1 MKNEDVALIHQILS
15 GDENAF
21 VSLVNKYQKQVH
33 ALAWRKIGDFHI
45 AEEITQDTF
54 LKVYDKLST
63 LKNPNQFSGWLY
75 VIATNQCRAWLR
87 KKRIETESLDD
98 TETEFIDE
106 TAYSK
111 YVAEE
116 QAKVNVEAQ
125 REVVKKLLAKLKE
138 SERTVM
144 TLHYLGEMTI
154 EEISRFLGVSASAI
168 KLRLHRARQRL
179 QKEEPMIREA
189 LRNYQLSPNL
199 TDSIIQEVKHIKPT
213 SPSGTKPIIPWVIG
227 ASSIALIV
235 LMLGLGSQYLAHFQ
249 HPYSLDAQSEMA
261 VELMN
266 VPIVQNLEM
275 KPDNRNQLRGNSN
288 DTGKGDGT
296 EHESNQVVSDRVDYT
311 QWDLPIGAK
320 ARLSKGSINDIS
332 FSPDGTQIAVGSAT
346 GVWVYN
352 AHTSAELTLLT
363 NHTSKADLLA
373 FSPNGK
379 TMVTGSRE
387 EILLWDISSE
397 KLVKSFTG
405 FDSRLTS
412 LRFFEDGKTLLC
424 VYYDGTACL
433 WDTTTDSKKE
443 LTHSSYGFLGATVL
457 TLRGRSVTSGNI
469 YLDKSFNG
477 FYVIGYDDGKIR
489 LEDVKTGKHLKT
501 LKGGNNPVFDL
512 LISPNGELLAAYIP
526 DEPYRLWNVT
536 TGQLLKTFPRP
547 RFKRIIGFS
556 KDSKT
561 LAFKTQHG
569 EIDLWDVPTKT
580 LRTTLHTKLDTD
592 FLNFAFSPDFQTI
605 VGVNQEGKFQMWDVN
620 TGSEMSSFT
629 TGHTR
634 GIRMLKYAN
643 DNRILAGKSGKRIRF
658 WDTRNLSPL
667 PKQLDVELGI
677 ITFAFSKK
685 DNILA
690 LTKAFNFRKE
700 TRNKFVRESVVGG
713 SLSVWNTHTRDKISD
728 YRIEA
733 HKGESPKL
741 PGLELT
747 GLSKTSM
754 GNNVIV
760 FSQNG
765 YMLATSL
772 NNEGFS
778 DESRFNILLWEV
790 PDGKLQ
796 FWLKGHTDKI
806 NTLTFTPNGKML
818 ASGSDDDTI
827 RVWDACTATEM
838 LNLPTDKP
846 QTLTFSVDGKI
857 LASNNS
863 AGTIHLWDIGKG
875 KQLNSIEGTESGR
888 NVMAISID
896 SRILATGSNKGTIHL
911 WDIAKGNQLSTLRGH
926 TGPINSLV
934 FSSDGK
940 TLVSG
945 DNYSAI
951 FLWNLPSY

>member
-1 MKNEDVALIHQILS
+1 MKNEDVKLINRILS
-15 GDENAF
+15 GDETAF
-21 VSLVNKYQKQVH
+21 VTLVNKYKKQVH

-54 LKVYDKLST
+54 LKVYQKLST
-63 LKNPNQFSGWLY
+63 LKNPSQFSGWLY

-98 TETEFIDE
+98 TETEWVDT
-106 TAYSK
+106 TAYSR

-138 SERTVM
+138 SERTVI
-144 TLHYLGEMTI
+144 TLHYFGEMTI

-189 LRNYQLSPNL
+189 LSNFQLSPIL
-199 TDSIIQEVKHIKPT
+199 TDNIMQKVEHLKPAA
-213 SPSGTKPIIPWVIG
+213 PSSSKPFIPWVIG

-249 HPYSLDAQSEMA
+249 QPYSLEAQHETT
-261 VELMN
+261 VEF
-266 VPIVQNLEM
+266 VDSPIVQNLEGI
-275 KPDNRNQLRGNSN
+275 PDDRNQFAGESDARGK
-288 DTGKGDGT
+288 TDGT
-296 EHESNQVVSDRVDYT
+296 NKESNQVISDRMDYT
-311 QWDLPIGAK
+311 QWNLPIGAK

-332 FSPDGTQIAVGSAT
+332 FSPDETQIAVASAT
-346 GVWVYN
+346 GVWIYD
-352 AHTSAELTLLT
+352 AHTGAEIQLLT
-363 NHTSKADLLA
+363 DHATKPGILA
-373 FSPNGK
+373 FSPDSK
-379 TMVTGSRE
+379 TLATGTRE
-387 EILLWDISSE
+387 KILLWDISSG
-397 KLVKSFTG
+397 KLLKSFNRSEG
-405 FDSRLTS
+405 GLESVK
-412 LRFFEDGKTLLC
+412 FFKDGKTLLC
-424 VYYDGTACL
+424 VYHDGTACI
-433 WDTTTDSKKE
+433 WNTTTDSKKE
-443 LTHSSYGFLGATVL
+443 LTHSSVGFLGGTVL
-457 TLRGRSVTSGNI
+457 TLRGRAVSSGNI
-469 YLDKSFNG
+469 YLDKSSNG
-477 FYVIGYDDGKIR
+477 FYAIGYDDGKIR

-512 LISPNGELLAAYIP
+512 KISQNGELLAAYIP

-536 TGQLLKTFPRP
+536 TGQLLKTFPRL
-547 RFKRIIGFS
+547 KYKGIIGFS

-569 EIDLWDVPTKT
+569 EIELWNVHTKMLQTT
-580 LRTTLHTKLDTD
+580 LRKKLDTD
-592 FLNFAFSPDFQTI
+592 FFPFAFSTDSQTI
-605 VGVNQEGKFQMWDVN
+605 AGMDHDGKLQMWDVN
-620 TGSEMSSFT
+620 TGIKISSFT
-629 TGHTR
+629 TDHTR

-643 DNRILAGKSGKRIRF
+643 DNRILACKSGNRIRF

-667 PKQLDVELGI
+667 PKQLEVEHGI
-677 ITFAFSKK
+677 ITFAFSKEN
-685 DNILA
+685 NILA

-700 TRNKFVRESVVGG
+700 TRNEFVRESVIGG
-713 SLSVWNTHTRDKISD
+713 SLSVWNTHSGDKISD

-733 HKGESPKL
+733 HKGEFPKL
-741 PGLELT
+741 PGLERT
-747 GLSKTSM
+747 GLSKAGM
-754 GNNVIV
+754 GNSVIV

-772 NNEGFS
+772 NNEGAS
-778 DESRFNILLWEV
+778 DESRFNIILWEV

-806 NTLTFTPNGKML
+806 NALTFTPNGKML

-827 RVWDACTATEM
+827 RIWDASTATEM
-838 LNLPTDKP
+838 LSLPSDKP
-846 QTLTFSVDGKI
+846 QTLTFSIDGKI

-863 AGTIHLWDIGKG
+863 DGTIHLWDIGKG
-875 KQLNSIEGTESGR
+875 KKLNSIKRVDSGR

-896 SRILATGSNKGTIHL
+896 SKILATGSNEGTIHL

-945 DNYSAI
+945 DNYNAI
-951 FLWNLPSY
+951 FLWNLTSY